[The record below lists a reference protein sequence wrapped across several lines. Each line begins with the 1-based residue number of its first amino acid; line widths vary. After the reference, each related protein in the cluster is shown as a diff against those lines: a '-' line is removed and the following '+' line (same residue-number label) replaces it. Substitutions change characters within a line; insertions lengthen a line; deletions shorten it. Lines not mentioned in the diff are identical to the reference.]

1 MRTFEY
7 DTPSTTPTVEQPC
20 PCCGQRRPLVGNACP
35 HCRIRMSD
43 WLADLP
49 AQVARLSACLVPG
62 SAPAGDR
69 VSTSR
74 TGSPTPARLDIL
86 SLVGPGTGHV
96 RIDERHLIPHVR
108 RWSTTETVKS
118 STDGSEIEVTVW
130 HRAVDRGPDGR
141 PLLHL
146 ADDQIGMIPP
156 VEWVRIQVEAWRQ
169 ALGYSRPRRG
179 GRDAVA
185 AGVRHLEAWL
195 DDVCDREL
203 ADIPRFYA
211 ELRTMRAE
219 LERALGET
227 PDRVYLGRC
236 PTLLTARDTG
246 VETPCG
252 MSLWHDPH
260 ASVISCAR
268 CRSTWATQGRGWL
281 DLAMAIRRIWPI
293 DRRRRYT
300 LTEAEEAAA
309 SAWAPACRADGCR
322 TLLPL
327 DWRDA
332 TEPRDKARMWRPE
345 IGSCPTVHDEIEA
358 AA

>member
-1 MRTFEY
+1 MRNLEY
-7 DTPSTTPTVEQPC
+7 DTPITIPSTEQPC
-20 PCCGQRRPLVGNACP
+20 PCCGQRRPLVGSACP
-35 HCRIRMSD
+35 HCRVRMAD
-43 WLADLP
+43 WLTDLP
-49 AQVARLSACLVPG
+49 GQVARLSACLVPG

-86 SLVGPGTGHV
+86 SLIGPGAGDV
-96 RIDERHLIPHVR
+96 RVDKRHLIPTVR
-108 RWSTTETVKS
+108 RWASTETVKS
-118 STDGSEIEVTVW
+118 ATDGIERQVTVW
-130 HRAVDRGPDGR
+130 HREVDRDAAGR

-156 VEWVRIQVEAWRQ
+156 VEWVRIQVGEWRQ
-169 ALGYSRPRRG
+169 VLGYSGPPQ
-179 GRDAVA
+179 DARAPVS
-185 AGVRHLEAWL
+185 VRHLLAWL
-195 DDVCDREL
+195 DDVADREL

-211 ELRTMRAE
+211 ELRTMRSE

-236 PTLLTARDTG
+236 PTLLTGRDTG

-300 LTEAEEAAA
+300 LAEAEEAAA

-332 TEPRDKARMWRPE
+332 TEPRDKHRMWRPE
-345 IGSCPTVHDEIEA
+345 IGACPTVHDEIEA